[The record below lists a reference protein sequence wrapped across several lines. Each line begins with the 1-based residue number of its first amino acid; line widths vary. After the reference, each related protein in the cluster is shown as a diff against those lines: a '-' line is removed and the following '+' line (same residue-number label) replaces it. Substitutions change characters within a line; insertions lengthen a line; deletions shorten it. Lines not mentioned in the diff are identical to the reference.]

1 MILKEKLVAAIITYN
16 PDLKS
21 GVLKEQISLIEEHCI
36 KVVLIDNNSQ
46 NKEQI
51 KDLISSFGRTEF
63 VELDRNYGIGYALN
77 IALEIAADTYGS
89 HWLLTLDQDSL
100 FHPDTIDNAEKEM
113 SAYQL
118 DSNIACFG
126 VNFEDLHFKTFK
138 KQNNAGKPI
147 FVKALITSGCFM
159 NIEIVKKFR
168 FRNELFMYSV
178 DTDFSYQ
185 LTKKGYKL
193 VLLYRSEMNHTGGK
207 RKYTVDGCQ
216 IHYNE
221 PMAFYYMSRNS
232 IYLFRE
238 YYEISSFLNVL
249 YLYLENIA
257 AREKPLK
264 CAFNIVKGFIDA
276 IFMNIH
282 KSKNIN

>member
-1 MILKEKLVAAIITYN
+1 MNPLTMLKAHFN
-16 PDLKS
+16 
-21 GVLKEQISLIEEHCI
+21 G
-36 KVVLIDNNSQ
+36 
-46 NKEQI
+46 
-51 KDLISSFGRTEF
+51 F
-63 VELDRNYGIGYALN
+63 
-77 IALEIAADTYGS
+77 S

-100 FHPDTIDNAEKEM
+100 FHPDTIDNAEREM

-118 DSNIACFG
+118 DRNIACFG

-159 NIEIVKKFR
+159 NIEIVKKFK

-207 RKYTVDGCQ
+207 RKYAVDGCQ

-238 YYEISSFLNVL
+238 YYEISSFLFQHYQWCPDEKDYPGL
-249 YLYLENIA
+249 MLA
-257 AREKPLK
+257 ANGNHK
-264 CAFNIVKGFIDA
+264 CLLQFPELC
-276 IFMNIH
+276 
-282 KSKNIN
+282 